1 MIIVDNVQVRLIV
14 RKIKAEFKD
23 QYERVVEYYKN
34 KC

>member
-1 MIIVDNVQVRLIV
+1 MIIMNYVQVRLIV

-23 QYERVVEYYKN
+23 QYERVVDFYKD